1 MSELPKT
8 FDPKAIEER
17 WYAHWESRGLFRPD
31 RPDATPWTIVM
42 PPPNVTGSLH
52 IGHALDNTL
61 QDVLTRRER
70 MLGKDALWV
79 VGTDH
84 AGIATQMVVERNLES
99 QGIKR
104 QDIGREAFLEHVW
117 EWKDQ
122 SGGAITRQLRRLG
135 ASCDWE
141 RERFTM
147 DEGFSKAVIKV
158 FVELYKRKLLY
169 RAKRLVNWDPKFQ
182 TAISDLEV
190 ENREVQG
197 HMWHFKYPLEG
208 GQTYTYVEK
217 DGDGNVILQEE
228 RDYISIA
235 TTRPETMLG
244 DGAVAVHPGDER
256 YRLIVG
262 KLCEI
267 PVGPKEHRRL
277 IPIITDDYPD
287 PDFGSG
293 AVKIT
298 GAHDL
303 NDYGVAQRNGIP
315 MYRLMDGTAHM
326 RSDGPSYE
334 ESSARAVAIAR
345 GEKATPEEIDAL
357 NLVPEAYRG
366 LDRYDARKAV
376 VADIDSEGLMIK
388 VEDKLIMQPFGDR
401 SGLVIE
407 PMLTDQWYV
416 DAETLARPAIE
427 AVRSGDIAVVPE
439 TWKKTWFNWLENIQP
454 WCVSRQL
461 WWGHRIP
468 AWFDASGNVF
478 VAETFEEAQQ
488 QAGEGIELRQD
499 EDVLDTWFS
508 SALWPF
514 ATLGW
519 PDETHDLKRHYPND
533 VLISGFD
540 IIFFWDARMAM
551 QGFEFMGERPWKTLY
566 LHGLVRDAKGQKM
579 SKSKGNTVDP
589 LGLIDQY
596 GADALRFTL
605 AAMESQGRDIKLD
618 EKRVEGYRNFATKLW
633 NAARFLQMNGVGASQ
648 SIAAP
653 TAELPVNRW
662 IIGEVIET
670 LGRLDRAFDELRYDD
685 MADAIYHFVWGTFC
699 DWYVELI
706 KGAFDDETK
715 AVSAWAFDQ
724 ILVMLHPLMPFITEE
739 LWNANERPYELI
751 VAKWPEPEAQV
762 DPRAKAELDWL
773 VRLVSEIRSARMEL
787 NVPPS
792 AKLTLFAADASDATT
807 DRLDR
812 NHAMLSRLARLD
824 SIQLSAFPGAGAA
837 QVVVD
842 ETTFA
847 LPLEGVIDLAGERDR
862 LAKGAAAAEK
872 ERDSLAQRLGN
883 PNFTERA
890 KPEAVEKARADH
902 DAKAAEADRLRAALE
917 RLG

>member
-8 FDPKAIEER
+8 FEPRAIEDR
-17 WYAHWESRGLFRPD
+17 WYAHWESKGLFRPE
-31 RPDATPWTIVM
+31 RPEATPWTIVM

-84 AGIATQMVVERNLES
+84 AGIATQMVVERNLDS
-99 QGIKR
+99 QGVKR
-104 QDIGREAFLEHVW
+104 AEIGREAFLEHVW
-117 EWKDQ
+117 EWKAQ

-135 ASCDWE
+135 ASCDWAH
-141 RERFTM
+141 ERFTM
-147 DEGFSKAVIKV
+147 DERYQHAVTHV
-158 FVELYKRKLLY
+158 FVELYKRGLIY

-197 HMWHFKYPLEG
+197 HMWHFKYPLAG
-208 GQTYTYVEK
+208 GETYTYVEK
-217 DGDGNVILQEE
+217 DEDGNVTLQEE

-256 YRLIVG
+256 YRPIVG

-287 PDFGSG
+287 PNFGSG

-326 RSDGPSYE
+326 RTDGPSYE
-334 ESSARAVAIAR
+334 ESATRAVEIAR
-345 GEKATPEEIDAL
+345 GAKATPEEIDAL
-357 NLVPEAYRG
+357 NLVPEEYRG
-366 LDRYDARKAV
+366 MDRYDARKAV
-376 VADIDSEGLMIK
+376 VADIDSEGLMVT
-388 VEDKLIMQPFGDR
+388 VEDKMIMQPFGDR

-416 DAETLARPAIE
+416 DAETLAKPAIE
-427 AVRSGDIAVVPE
+427 AVRSGHIAVVPE

-468 AWFDASGNVF
+468 AWYADDGSVY
-478 VAETFEEAQQ
+478 VAESEEEAKA
-488 QAGEGIELRQD
+488 QAGGRPLRQD

-514 ATLGW
+514 VTLGW
-519 PDETHDLKRHYPND
+519 PEETHDLRRHYPND

-551 QGFEFMGERPWKTLY
+551 MGFEFMKERPWKTLY

-589 LGLIDQY
+589 LGLIDKY

-653 TAELPVNRW
+653 EAELPVNRW
-662 IIGEVIET
+662 IIGEVVDT
-670 LGRLDRAFDELRYDD
+670 LAELDKAFDELRFDD
-685 MADAIYHFVWGTFC
+685 MANAIYHFTWGTFC
-699 DWYVELI
+699 DWYVELV
-706 KGAFDDETK
+706 KGAFGEETK
-715 AVSAWAFDQ
+715 RVAAWAFDQ
-724 ILVMLHPLMPFITEE
+724 ILVLLHPFMPFVTEE

-751 VAKWPEPEAQV
+751 VAKWPAPEAQG
-762 DPRAKAELDWL
+762 DPRAKAEIEWL
-773 VRLVSEIRSARMEL
+773 IELVSEIRSARTEL

-792 AKLTLFAADASDATT
+792 AKLHLFASGASDELAA
-807 DRLDR
+807 RLDR
-812 NHAMLSRLARLD
+812 QHEMLRRLARLE
-824 SIQLSAFPGAGAA
+824 SIQLSHFDGSGAA
-837 QVVVD
+837 QVLVGG
-842 ETTFA
+842 TTYA
-847 LPLEGVIDLAGERDR
+847 LPLEGVIDLASERGR
-862 LAKGAAAAEK
+862 LSKAAEAAEK
-872 ERDSLAQRLGN
+872 ERDGLAARLAN
-883 PNFTERA
+883 ANFTERA
-890 KPEAVEKARADH
+890 RPEAVEKARADH
-902 DAKAAEADRLRAALE
+902 AEKAADAERYRAALE

>member
-1 MSELPKT
+1 
-8 FDPKAIEER
+8 
-17 WYAHWESRGLFRPD
+17 
-31 RPDATPWTIVM
+31 
-42 PPPNVTGSLH
+42 
-52 IGHALDNTL
+52 
-61 QDVLTRRER
+61 
-70 MLGKDALWV
+70 
-79 VGTDH
+79 
-84 AGIATQMVVERNLES
+84 
-99 QGIKR
+99 
-104 QDIGREAFLEHVW
+104 
-117 EWKDQ
+117 
-122 SGGAITRQLRRLG
+122 
-135 ASCDWE
+135 
-141 RERFTM
+141 M

-158 FVELYKRKLLY
+158 FVELYNRKLLY

-197 HMWHFKYPLEG
+197 HMWHFKYPLADGE
-208 GQTYTYVEK
+208 TYTYVEK
-217 DGDGNVILQEE
+217 DVEGNVLFEEE

-256 YRLIVG
+256 YRPIVG

-287 PDFGSG
+287 PNFGSG

-334 ESSARAVAIAR
+334 ESATRAVEIAR
-345 GEKATPEEIDAL
+345 GAKASPEEIDAL
-357 NLVPEAYRG
+357 NLVPEEYRG

-376 VADIDSEGLMIK
+376 VADIDAEGLMIK

-416 DAETLARPAIE
+416 DAATLAKPAIE

-468 AWFDASGNVF
+468 AWYGPDGQVF
-478 VAETFEEAQQ
+478 VAETAE
-488 QAGEGIELRQD
+488 QALRQAAERYDPGDGQSPTVELRQD

-519 PDETHDLKRHYPND
+519 PEQTHDLKRHYPND

-551 QGFEFMGERPWKTLY
+551 QGFEFMGEKPWNTLY

-589 LGLIDQY
+589 LGLIDKY

-633 NAARFLQMNGVGASQ
+633 NAARFLQGNGVGASQ

-653 TAELPVNRW
+653 EASLPVNRW
-662 IIGEVIET
+662 IVGEVVET
-670 LGRLDRAFDELRYDD
+670 LAKLDKAFDELRFDD
-685 MADAIYHFVWGTFC
+685 MADAIYHFTWGTFC
-699 DWYVELI
+699 DWYVELV
-706 KGAFDDETK
+706 KGAFDDETR
-715 AVSAWAFDQ
+715 AVAAWAFDQ
-724 ILVMLHPLMPFITEE
+724 ILVMLHPFMPFVTEE
-739 LWNANERPYELI
+739 LWHSMGERPYELI
-751 VAKWPEPEAQV
+751 VAKWPEPQAERDPNAAREIGGLVEVIEQV
-762 DPRAKAELDWL
+762 RAMRAELNIPWSANL
-773 VRLVSEIRSARMEL
+773 VPHVIGG
-787 NVPPS
+787 
-792 AKLTLFAADASDATT
+792 DG
-807 DRLDR
+807 
-812 NHAMLSRLARLD
+812 AMLARL
-824 SIQLSAFPGAGAA
+824 SRNGATLARMAKLGAA
-837 QVVVD
+837 KTTDAVPHGSAQIVVGGV
-842 ETTFA
+842 TVAF
-847 LPLEGVIDLAGERDR
+847 PLEGAVDLVAEKSR
-862 LAKGAAAAEK
+862 LSKAVSAAEK
-872 ERDSLAQRLGN
+872 DRDSLAARLAN
-883 PNFTERA
+883 PSFTERA
-890 KPEAVEKARADH
+890 KPEAVEKARADY
-902 DAKAAEADRLRAALE
+902 DARAAEAERLSAALA